1 MYAPSANI
9 VTAVSVVIA
18 VLLVVI
24 ALVGKEMVQAPL
36 AGVKNVFHMGL
47 WESCI
52 NGTDSSGNHE
62 QRCQDIED
70 KAAGYDLLKVA
81 RPIAGISLA
90 VLVVGM
96 VLALLGA
103 QTEKKG
109 LYVLLLIL
117 FAVAALGMWVSVVL
131 VVLFVG
137 KNKGSKLGASW
148 ITYTVAAGLV
158 TLGAVSSGF
167 GAKNAVAAQL

>member
-24 ALVGKEMVQAPL
+24 ALVGRDMVQAPL
-36 AGVKNVFHMGL
+36 LGAKNVFHMGL
-47 WESCI
+47 WKSCVHE
-52 NGTDSSGNHE
+52 TDGSE
-62 QRCQDIED
+62 RCQDIED
-70 KAAGYDLLKVA
+70 KAASYDLLKVA

-90 VLVVGM
+90 VLAAGM
-96 VLALLGA
+96 ILALLGA

-131 VVLFVG
+131 VALFVG

-158 TLGAVSSGF
+158 TLGAVSSGV
-167 GAKNAVAAQL
+167 GAKNAAAASAPGF